1 MTGTLVAAASAI
13 GFGLFQSL
21 NVRAVRGMDPF
32 ASTFL
37 QILVAAVALAAAS
50 LAGGGLDALAGA

>member
-1 MTGTLVAAASAI
+1 MTGTLVAAASGI

-32 ASTFL
+32 ASPFL
-37 QILVAAVALAAAS
+37 AAVALEGAG